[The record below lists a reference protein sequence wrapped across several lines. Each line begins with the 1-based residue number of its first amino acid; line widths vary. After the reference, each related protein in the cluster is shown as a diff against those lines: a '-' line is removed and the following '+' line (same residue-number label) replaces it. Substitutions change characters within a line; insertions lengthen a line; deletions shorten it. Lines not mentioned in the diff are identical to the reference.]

1 MYILALAILIWLISG
16 IVSNIILRK
25 EKLSRLYRILLLL
38 EGLIGLFLILIF
50 SEAQK

>member
-1 MYILALAILIWLISG
+1 MYILALAILIWLIAG

-25 EKLSRLYRILLLL
+25 ERLSRLYRILLLL

-50 SEAQK
+50 SEARK